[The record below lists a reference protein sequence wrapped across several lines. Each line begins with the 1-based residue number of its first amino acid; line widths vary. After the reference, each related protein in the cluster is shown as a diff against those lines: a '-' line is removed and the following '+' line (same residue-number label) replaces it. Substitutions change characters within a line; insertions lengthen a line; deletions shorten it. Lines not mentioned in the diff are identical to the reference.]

1 MGRALMVASQVFGG
15 TTVPR
20 AIQTILALTLIGA
33 LSGCFGPDYGPTY
46 GYPTYPNGSINNP
59 PYSSDP
65 TELNSRLDDLLVKRQ
80 GLAMQW
86 RQLEDDA
93 RDARIPQV
101 WLEP

>member
-1 MGRALMVASQVFGG
+1 MMAMTKMLAGGVVAAAL
-15 TTVPR
+15 
-20 AIQTILALTLIGA
+20 LGA
-33 LSGCFGPDYGPTY
+33 APAAAQYYPGY
-46 GYPTYPNGSINNP
+46 GYPGYGYPNGSINNP

-65 TELNSRLDDLLVKRQ
+65 TELNGRLDGLLVRRQ

-93 RDARIPQV
+93 RDARVPQV

>member
-1 MGRALMVASQVFGG
+1 MGLPNIYGG
-15 TTVPR
+15 YPNV
-20 AIQTILALTLIGA
+20 
-33 LSGCFGPDYGPTY
+33 Y
-46 GYPTYPNGSINNP
+46 GYPGPYGYPSTSGYPPYGYPNGSINNP
-59 PYSSDP
+59 PYTSDG
-65 TELNSRLDDLLVKRQ
+65 TELNSRLDDLLVRRQ